1 MDNKQILEHLDDIWT
16 FGHEP
21 TDEEREAARDAI
33 DAVQKQ
39 IPKKPTFEINLGDYT
54 SRFICV
60 CGKRI
65 IVKHDSGVMDNND
78 APNYCSNC
86 GQKLD
91 WSFDDE

>member
-1 MDNKQILEHLDDIWT
+1 MQCK
-16 FGHEP
+16 
-21 TDEEREAARDAI
+21 
-33 DAVQKQ
+33 KQ